1 MARGMAVEIV
11 LTDSER
17 EELGQRVRRRKIG
30 RADAMR
36 AEIVLLAADG
46 LNNCAIAEELGISRL
61 TVGDMAPAI
70 CREALGWSRR

>member
-1 MARGMAVEIV
+1 MAVEIV

-17 EELGQRVRRRKIG
+17 HELGQRVRRRKIG

-46 LNNCAIAEELGISRL
+46 LNIVRL
-61 TVGDMAPAI
+61 PKSWVFRG
-70 CREALGWSRR
+70 

>member
-1 MARGMAVEIV
+1 MIPSVHGVDSEAEMARGMAVEIV

-36 AEIVLLAADG
+36 AEIVIRDG
-46 LNNCAIAEELGISRL
+46 NAH
-61 TVGDMAPAI
+61 V
-70 CREALGWSRR
+70 RR

>member
-30 RADAMR
+30 RADA
-36 AEIVLLAADG
+36 IWTITYG
-46 LNNCAIAEELGISRL
+46 
-61 TVGDMAPAI
+61 
-70 CREALGWSRR
+70 